1 MATLADLW
9 ASLFPAALPVAP
21 LDNAARAREVGW
33 ARVLKARVPAFDALD
48 AGDLAIVPAG
58 ALAAVAPGPPEAS
71 ALVGEFVRARVAGL
85 LLVEGEAGGE
95 AALDAL
101 GAAAATAGLPAL
113 RAPRLD
119 PVAVERSA
127 IGFLVNR
134 RAELDR
140 QAALLEARLE
150 ALALEG
156 SDLAG
161 LVGAIGAWLGRA
173 VALEGRRGDALAVHA
188 PADVPGA
195 AAAVQAYLVRP
206 RAVGLRVGL
215 PAAPAGRVDGG
226 GPGGVV
232 GPVDSGGPLASLGP
246 GRAGGDGER
255 SGQQGR
261 GTGSR
266 SAGSLALLGERP
278 ISELERVVTERIAA
292 LLALELARDE
302 SVRRARDTT
311 RRGDVLPAG
320 GPPWVVLLA
329 DQAPPG
335 ATPSLEQREELRRE
349 LRLLAPAR
357 RLVLR
362 GDAAS
367 LELRAVLAAA
377 PDDPGALGL
386 AGRIGRFLGRTVAV
400 SRPVSDPADRPAA
413 EAEARATLEAARSL
427 VEPPPVAR
435 ADRLAAY
442 RLLGGLHNVPDG
454 TRQSRALLEPL
465 LGGRPDVRTERLATL
480 RAVLDHPGPGEA
492 AAALGV
498 HRNTVAYRI
507 RRIEATT
514 GWDLAD
520 ADLRLALGMALRIMQ
535 SAQD

>member
-9 ASLFPAALPVAP
+9 ASLFPAAVPVAP
-21 LDNAARAREVGW
+21 LDDAARAREVGW
-33 ARVLKARVPAFDALD
+33 VRVLKARVPAFDALD

-95 AALDAL
+95 ASLDAL

-119 PVAVERSA
+119 PVAIERSA

-188 PADVPGA
+188 PTDVPGA

-206 RAVGLRVGL
+206 RAVALRVGL
-215 PAAPAGRVDGG
+215 PAAPAGRGDGG
-226 GPGGVV
+226 GPGGAD
-232 GPVDSGGPLASLGP
+232 GSVDSGGPLASLGP
-246 GRAGGDGER
+246 ARAGGEGER

-292 LLALELARDE
+292 LLALELTRDE
-302 SVRRARDTT
+302 SVRRARDMT

-329 DQAPPG
+329 DQSPPG
-335 ATPSLEQREELRRE
+335 PTPSLEQREELRRE

-377 PDDPGALGL
+377 DDPGALGL
-386 AGRIGRFLGRTVAV
+386 AERIGRFLGRTVAV

-492 AAALGV
+492 AAAIGV
-498 HRNTVAYRI
+498 HRNTVAYRV
-507 RRIEATT
+507 RRIEAAT

-520 ADLRLALGMALRIMQ
+520 ADLRLALGIALRIMQ

>member
-1 MATLADLW
+1 VPPAPAPSPAERGAGAMATLADLW
-9 ASLFPAALPVAP
+9 ASLFPAAVPVAP
-21 LDNAARAREVGW
+21 LDDSARAREVGW
-33 ARVLKARVPAFDALD
+33 VRVLKARVPAFDALD

-58 ALAAVAPGPPEAS
+58 ALAAVAPGPPEAA
-71 ALVGEFVRARVAGL
+71 ALVGEFIRARVAGL

-95 AALDAL
+95 VALDAL
-101 GAAAATAGLPAL
+101 GAAAAAAGLPAL

-188 PADVPGA
+188 PADVPRA
-195 AAAVQAYLVRP
+195 AAAVQAYLARP
-206 RAVGLRVGL
+206 RAVALRVGL
-215 PAAPAGRVDGG
+215 PSAPGE
-226 GPGGVV
+226 
-232 GPVDSGGPLASLGP
+232 
-246 GRAGGDGER
+246 GER

-261 GTGSR
+261 GAASR

-302 SVRRARDTT
+302 SVRRARDMT

-335 ATPSLEQREELRRE
+335 ATPSLEQREELRRA
-349 LRLLAPAR
+349 LRILAPAS

-362 GDAAS
+362 
-367 LELRAVLAAA
+367 
-377 PDDPGALGL
+377 
-386 AGRIGRFLGRTVAV
+386 
-400 SRPVSDPADRPAA
+400 
-413 EAEARATLEAARSL
+413 
-427 VEPPPVAR
+427 
-435 ADRLAAY
+435 
-442 RLLGGLHNVPDG
+442 
-454 TRQSRALLEPL
+454 
-465 LGGRPDVRTERLATL
+465 
-480 RAVLDHPGPGEA
+480 
-492 AAALGV
+492 
-498 HRNTVAYRI
+498 
-507 RRIEATT
+507 
-514 GWDLAD
+514 
-520 ADLRLALGMALRIMQ
+520 
-535 SAQD
+535 

>member
-9 ASLFPAALPVAP
+9 ASLFPAATPVAP
-21 LDNAARAREVGW
+21 LDDAAVAREVGW
-33 ARVLKARVPAFDALD
+33 VRVLKARVPAFDALD

-71 ALVGEFVRARVAGL
+71 ALVAEFVRARVAGL
-85 LLVEGEAGGE
+85 LLVEGEPAGE

-101 GAAAATAGLPAL
+101 GAAAATAGLAAL

-156 SDLAG
+156 SDLGG
-161 LVGAIGAWLGRA
+161 LVGTIGAWLGRA
-173 VALEGRRGDALAVHA
+173 VALEGPRGDALAVHA

-195 AAAVQAYLVRP
+195 AAAVQAYLARP
-206 RAVGLRVGL
+206 RRVALRVAL
-215 PAAPAGRVDGG
+215 PAAPAGRLDGG
-226 GPGGVV
+226 GPGG
-232 GPVDSGGPLASLGP
+232 PGGPGP
-246 GRAGGDGER
+246 GGREVPVVTGGEAQRAG
-255 SGQQGR
+255 QHGR
-261 GTGSR
+261 GPARR
-266 SAGSLALLGERP
+266 SAGSLALLGDRP
-278 ISELERVVTERIAA
+278 VSELERIVTERIAA

-311 RRGDVLPAG
+311 RRGDVLPAA

-335 ATPSLEQREELRRE
+335 AAPSLEQREELRRE

-367 LELRAVLAAA
+367 LELRAILAA
-377 PDDPGALGL
+377 PSDDPSALGL
-386 AGRIGRFLGRTVAV
+386 AERIGWFLDRTVAV
-400 SRPVSDPADRPAA
+400 SRPISDPADRPAA
-413 EAEARATLEAARSL
+413 EAEARATLEAARWL
-427 VEPPPVAR
+427 AEPLPVAR

-454 TRQSRALLEPL
+454 TRQARALLEPL
-465 LGGRPDVRTERLATL
+465 LSGRPDVRTERLATL
-480 RAVLDHPGPGEA
+480 RAVLDHPGSGEA

-498 HRNTVAYRI
+498 HRNTVGYRV
-507 RRIEATT
+507 RRIEAAT
-514 GWDLAD
+514 GWDLTD

-535 SAQD
+535 SAQDQG